1 MIGLTSRDV
10 QEFQSQLLSMD
21 SFESKPLKRVKVG
34 LIRETLEQGVDSGVR
49 KRILMGTYT
58 LSAGYYKQA
67 QQVDF
72 KAALDQND
80 ILISPAA
87 SYAAYKTGEK
97 FHHTEHKLVSF
108 EGGLSGLPVGPQMIG
123 AAFDEEKLLKV
134 GDIFEQTLKGSG
146 FVPTMLQNVA

>member
-1 MIGLTSRDV
+1 MPFCLINQSYFWDV

-34 LIRETLEQGVDSGVR
+34 LIRETLEQGVDSGVNVN
-49 KRILMGTYT
+49 LVG
-58 LSAGYYKQA
+58 L
-67 QQVDF
+67 
-72 KAALDQND
+72 
-80 ILISPAA
+80 PAIVLP
-87 SYAAYKTGEK
+87 YG
-97 FHHTEHKLVSF
+97 LV

>member
-1 MIGLTSRDV
+1 
-10 QEFQSQLLSMD
+10 MD

-67 QQVDF
+67 QQVDEPLEMY
-72 KAALDQND
+72 AGD
-80 ILISPAA
+80 IMTVNVNLVGLPAIVLP
-87 SYAAYKTGEK
+87 YG
-97 FHHTEHKLVSF
+97 LV

-134 GDIFEQTLKGSG
+134 GDIFEQTLKGKS
-146 FVPTMLQNVA
+146 N